1 MAQRIKL
8 DLNNPVFQE
17 DLVNLE
23 KDELVRVRNCLKK
36 LLQLDW
42 DQLYRDQ
49 GKKWEKIISIDPPK
63 GVDAFYSFRIT
74 QARRAIAIRQVDYLR
89 ILSIQPDHDATY
101 GKK

>member
-1 MAQRIKL
+1 MNL
-8 DLNNPVFQE
+8 D
-17 DLVNLE
+17 

-49 GKKWEKIISIDPPK
+49 GKKWEKIVSVDLPK
-63 GVDAFYSFRIT
+63 GIDALYSFRIT
-74 QARRAIAIRQVDYLR
+74 QARRAIAIRQEEYLR